1 MLEKSVSPGVTYLER
16 LYGVRRCMVVRD
28 GSFVSERGPWCQGD
42 VPDVIRKTCLMSK
55 TCPLCQNGVL
65 SVREGSLVSGT
76 SQECQGGG
84 PWC

>member
-42 VPDVIRKTCLMSK
+42 VPDVS
-55 TCPLCQNGVL
+55 QEDVL
-65 SVREGSLVSGT
+65 DVKDMSLVS
-76 SQECQGGG
+76 ERG
-84 PWC
+84 P